1 MSVPRREYVQSFNEY
16 LRNRSSE
23 HYNLIEL
30 ANTLHELVHTRPLY
44 DINIMERTLN
54 LDRYGKV
61 GLMEN
66 LNSLAWIYYYGQ
78 SRTLKLL

>member
-1 MSVPRREYVQSFNEY
+1 MQSFNKY

-30 ANTLHELVHTRPLY
+30 ADTLHELVHTRPFD
-44 DINIMERTLN
+44 DINIVECTLN

-61 GLMEN
+61 GLMEDLN
-66 LNSLAWIYYYGQ
+66 LLAWIYCYGQ